1 MWCSDDEYL
10 WQMMMKE
17 QEERRKAMETA
28 RPVGTVMWS
37 IQYKDGSDYGVK
49 YKTEEE
55 ARAYIQDKRLTYR
68 REVWNGTE
76 WEA

>member
-1 MWCSDDEYL
+1 MWSSDDEYL
-10 WQMMMKE
+10 WQMMLKE
-17 QEERRKAMETA
+17 QEEKRKAIEAA
-28 RPVGTVMWS
+28 RPVGTVMWA
-37 IQYKDGSDYGVK
+37 IRYKDGTDYGFK

-55 ARAYIQDKRLTYR
+55 AQAYIRDTFLTYR